1 MEKATLTL
9 TLKLDKEAFDKAK
22 LDNGGNIKEVIEKA
36 MSEVF
41 AAPVD
46 AVKWVAKHEED
57 GE

>member
-1 MEKATLTL
+1 MEKTTITLTL
-9 TLKLDKEAFDKAK
+9 RIDKEAFDKAK
-22 LDNGGNIKEVIEKA
+22 LDNGGNIKEVIEEA

-41 AAPVD
+41 AASVD

>member
-1 MEKATLTL
+1 MKTTITLTL
-9 TLKLDKEAFDKAK
+9 RIDKDAFDKAK
-22 LDNGGNIKEVIEKA
+22 LDNGGNIKEVIEEA

-41 AAPVD
+41 AASVD